1 MENFRILRD
10 VNWTLV
16 ALRLL
21 FFVQTVV
28 DVTVSGTKRAAKL
41 AIEYTRPNEWLFFD
55 GSAIPVPGWKF
66 QEGKAGSAEVAWR
79 FCPDTCSFYHEA
91 GQLTTERINWL
102 SAEVKY
108 NNISLYSLDEF
119 IERVRYFGNESPSP
133 SVLLGA
139 WSVLSG
145 VVLSQTLGLTLAVID
160 ENGEEKTFP
169 AGSTV
174 PIVLRGRA
182 ATPAVAHAPAP
193 APAANPTVDLS
204 GVVSDCSA
212 ANVIVPASTERT
224 NEIIYRRQGKLKS
237 PEDVLFET
245 DGPAHNATQTARTLD
260 EMASRSDFSPFVGSV
275 PESTPASTEG
285 EQKSE

>member
-1 MENFRILRD
+1 MENFRMLRD
-10 VNWTLV
+10 VNWTMV
-16 ALRLL
+16 ALRVL

-28 DVTVSGTKRAAKL
+28 DVTLSGTKRAAKL

-55 GSAIPVPGWKF
+55 GSAVPVPGWKF
-66 QEGKAGSAEVAWR
+66 QEGKAGSAEVVWR
-79 FCPDTCSFYHEA
+79 FCPDTCSFYREA
-91 GQLTTERINWL
+91 GQPATERINWL

-108 NNISLYSLDEF
+108 NTISLYSLDEF

-145 VVLSQTLGLTLAVID
+145 VVLSQTLGLTLAVIN

-182 ATPAVAHAPAP
+182 ATPAPVAAPV
-193 APAANPTVDLS
+193 NPTVDLS

-212 ANVIVPASTERT
+212 ANVILPSSTERT
-224 NEIIYRRQGKLKS
+224 NGILYRSQVKLKS
-237 PEDVLFET
+237 PEEVLFGKVEATFTTET
-245 DGPAHNATQTARTLD
+245 TKTLD
-260 EMASRSDFSPFVGSV
+260 ELASRTEFSAFVGSV
-275 PESTPASTEG
+275 PESTPASTDV